1 MKLSQFSKNAI
12 LLLTILTFSPV
23 IYAASDDDEAEK
35 KCFKPKFRDFL
46 PADKSEVAPKSAIS
60 FHINH
65 LADPLHVT
73 ASAKKIPMKVEVVD
87 KKTFFFVKATLP
99 DELTEGYARIHV
111 QAKASEGECIGEDGW
126 LLKISNN
133 AAEQTASTPNPEKAA
148 H

>member
-1 MKLSQFSKNAI
+1 MKLSHFWKNAI
-12 LLLTILTFSPV
+12 LLLTILTIPSLAF
-23 IYAASDDDEAEK
+23 AASDDEEAEK
-35 KCFKPKFRDFL
+35 KCFKPKFRDFS

-87 KKTFFFVKATLP
+87 KKTFFYVKATLP

-111 QAKASEGECIGEDGW
+111 QAKASEGECVGEDGW
-126 LLKISNN
+126 LLKINNN
-133 AAEQTASTPNPEKAA
+133 AAEQTANTSNPEKAA
-148 H
+148 P